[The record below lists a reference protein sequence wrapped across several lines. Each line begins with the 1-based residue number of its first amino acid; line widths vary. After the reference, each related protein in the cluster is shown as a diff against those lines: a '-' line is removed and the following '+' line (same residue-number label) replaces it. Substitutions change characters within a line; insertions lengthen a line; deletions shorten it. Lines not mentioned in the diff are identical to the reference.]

1 MARERSERGENFGR
15 LGASAA
21 DLRLGASAADLGW
34 VGRRGVG
41 GVGWVRWFPN
51 REGEW
56 GGVVSWKVVGKV
68 EGVVVGVQWFQWRR
82 LQRRCGLK

>member
-1 MARERSERGENFGR
+1 MARERSERGENFG
-15 LGASAA
+15 
-21 DLRLGASAADLGW
+21 RLGASAADLGW

-68 EGVVVGVQWFQWRR
+68 EGVVVGGVVSVATVAEAMWTEVRW
-82 LQRRCGLK
+82 

>member
-1 MARERSERGENFGR
+1 MKTARERSERGENFG
-15 LGASAA
+15 
-21 DLRLGASAADLGW
+21 RLGASAADLGW

-68 EGVVVGVQWFQWRR
+68 EGVVVGLQWFQWRR
-82 LQRRCGLK
+82 LQKRCGLK